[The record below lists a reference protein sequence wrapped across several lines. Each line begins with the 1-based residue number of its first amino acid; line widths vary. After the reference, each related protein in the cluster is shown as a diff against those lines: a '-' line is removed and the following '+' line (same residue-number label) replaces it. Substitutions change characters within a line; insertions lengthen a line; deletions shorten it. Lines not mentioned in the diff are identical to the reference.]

1 MMKLNRLLCLLAVL
15 ALLNA
20 CGFHLQSKTDLPP
33 EMDRTRLEIQ
43 FPYSQFARRLETH
56 LEQNGVNVVTSPT
69 GAAVLEVPL
78 NATRKEIQSIGDNAR
93 VREYLLRHTVQFRL
107 LASDGTEL
115 IPLQTFEQSRVYS
128 FNEQNILSAERE
140 DEYLRND
147 LADDLARMI
156 VRRLGTY
163 RN

>member
-1 MMKLNRLLCLLAVL
+1 MMKLNRLLGLMAVL
-15 ALLNA
+15 ALLSA
-20 CGFHLQSKTDLPP
+20 CGFHLQSKLDFPK
-33 EMDRTRLEIQ
+33 EMQKTILEVQ
-43 FPYSQFARRLETH
+43 DPYGQFAQRLETH
-56 LEQNGVNVVTSPT
+56 LEQNGVNVVTTPD

-78 NATRKEIQSIGDNAR
+78 NTTRKEIQSIGDNAR

-107 LASDGTEL
+107 LSSDGTEL
-115 IPLQTFEQSRVYS
+115 IPMQTYEQFRVYS

-147 LADDLARMI
+147 LADSLARMV

-163 RN
+163 EK